1 MFCYFL
7 AFFETVGFD
16 TIMCHN
22 LNSVFEVPDV
32 IVVRDDGTGA
42 RVTGDA
48 RGTRATATAPS
59 SVAPAARPQAASRED
74 AEEFSA

>member
-1 MFCYFL
+1 MAFLPFC
-7 AFFETVGFD
+7 ETKSIGFD
-16 TIMCHN
+16 TSTGHN

-32 IVVRDDGTGA
+32 IVVRDYVTRA
-42 RVTGDA
+42 IVTGDA

>member
-1 MFCYFL
+1 MWCYFL

-16 TIMCHN
+16 TSMCHN

-32 IVVRDDGTGA
+32 IVVPDEVTRA

>member
-1 MFCYFL
+1 
-7 AFFETVGFD
+7 
-16 TIMCHN
+16 MCHN

-32 IVVRDDGTGA
+32 IVVRDDRSGA

-59 SVAPAARPQAASRED
+59 SVALAARPQAASRED
-74 AEEFSA
+74 TEEFSA